1 MSRARE
7 LAGFATATNP
17 IQDLNVGVVTAISFS
32 GDGSSLTGIDATS
45 IKDGDG
51 TVRAQAN
58 TSGVVVTG
66 ILTATSLEG
75 DGSALTGLPAGL
87 GTAVAATGDGAN
99 IYYTNQV
106 LDVGSNLSVDVPAT
120 AVVAYTQYPE
130 VAIASGIDLTIADG
144 DDFVADILGIGTTGA
159 PQLLAGGGGRVRA
172 DNFVAKD
179 GYNAPTFANGV
190 NVTGVATATTFVG
203 GLTGNVTGNIS
214 GGTVAG
220 STGTFTGDLVGV
232 AASFSGNVT
241 VGGTLTYED
250 VTNVDS
256 TGIVTAKGGVRIPND
271 TGTITLGTG
280 SDLQLS
286 HDGSDSYINQS
297 GSGNLYIRGNGS
309 NWIRIQP
316 KTGEDGIRIIPDAEV
331 QIYYDNTKRFETTTS
346 GATITGAGICTSLSV
361 GPGIVQ
367 EDFHNYGT
375 ALTGT
380 YNHDVVTHG
389 MVLDST
395 VAASASFV
403 INLRGD
409 GSTTFNSL
417 MNVGQTTVLT
427 VYSVSSNAS
436 YYLTDFQIDGS
447 SITEKWN
454 GAAAPSAGTGS
465 GTDVYTFNIMK
476 TASATFSVYANFSNF
491 A

>member
-87 GTAVAATGDGAN
+87 GTAVAASGDGAN

-130 VAIASGIDLTIADG
+130 VAVSSGIDLTIADG

-190 NVTGVATATTFVG
+190 NVTGVVTATTSVQVSSG
-203 GLTGNVTGNIS
+203 GTFGSNGASAAVYYGDGSNLTGIAATSDVSTSTLNVIGVSTLTGNVN
-214 GGTVAG
+214 VG
-220 STGTFTGDLVGV
+220 SAITMY
-232 AASFSGNVT
+232 ASA
-241 VGGTLTYED
+241 
-250 VTNVDS
+250 
-256 TGIVTAKGGVRIPND
+256 GIVSAT
-271 TGTITLGTG
+271 
-280 SDLQLS
+280 
-286 HDGSDSYINQS
+286 SY
-297 GSGNLYIRGNGS
+297 Y
-309 NWIRIQP
+309 
-316 KTGEDGIRIIPDAEV
+316 
-331 QIYYDNTKRFETTTS
+331 
-346 GATITGAGICTSLSV
+346 
-361 GPGIVQ
+361 
-367 EDFHNYGT
+367 
-375 ALTGT
+375 
-380 YNHDVVTHG
+380 
-389 MVLDST
+389 
-395 VAASASFV
+395 
-403 INLRGD
+403 GD
-409 GSTTFNSL
+409 GST
-417 MNVGQTTVLT
+417 LT
-427 VYSVSSNAS
+427 NA
-436 YYLTDFQIDGS
+436 G
-447 SITEKWN
+447 ITAGKAM
-454 GAAAPSAGTGS
+454 GLAAFLG
-465 GTDVYTFNIMK
+465 
-476 TASATFSVYANFSNF
+476 
-491 A
+491 